1 VLDVQTERSDQYWSI
16 NIKKGLISLLQL
28 KISGQSTISDTESY
42 LSESS
47 SFRPR
52 NRFYDMVN
60 PRRSSLGT
68 SRPTNNIFKVMEVR
82 VHSKA
87 ISRKHTKFRVLKLI
101 TMIQS
106 RYVKHIRQK

>member
-1 VLDVQTERSDQYWSI
+1 MEGEVLDVQTERSDQYWSI

-68 SRPTNNIFKVMEVR
+68 SRPTNNIFKVMEVC
-82 VHSKA
+82 VEIKA
-87 ISRKHTKFRVLKLI
+87 ILRKYTELLVLQFS
-101 TMIQS
+101 TVMQ
-106 RYVKHIRQK
+106 

>member
-1 VLDVQTERSDQYWSI
+1 VEGEVLDVQTERSDQYWSI

-28 KISGQSTISDTESY
+28 KISGRSTITDTESY
-42 LSESS
+42 LSES

-68 SRPTNNIFKVMEVR
+68 SRPTNNIFKVMEVC
-82 VHSKA
+82 VEIKA
-87 ISRKHTKFRVLKLI
+87 ILRKYTELLVLQFS
-101 TMIQS
+101 TVMQ
-106 RYVKHIRQK
+106 